1 MDKKKYTQTLQVKK
15 VSRSILMI
23 LAAFWFGFSL
33 FSGAESF
40 GGGWRGLLAN
50 SPNALP
56 WLALLIFVYF
66 SWTYEIISGALI
78 TAEGIF
84 TLFFFDAFN
93 SLFVLLT
100 ISLPILLL
108 GFSLLVTGY
117 LTRKPDDPP
126 A

>member
-1 MDKKKYTQTLQVKK
+1 
-15 VSRSILMI
+15 MI

-40 GGGWRGLLAN
+40 GGGYRGLLAN

-66 SWTYEIISGALI
+66 SYTYEIISGALI

-84 TLFFFDAFN
+84 TLFFFDALN
-93 SLFVLLT
+93 SLFVLLA

-108 GFSLLVTGY
+108 GSSLLVTAY
-117 LTRKPDDPP
+117 LTLEPDDSQ